1 MIRLERYKL
10 FVKRIGLLGVTNFL
24 VALNTIIL
32 IPILT
37 KNLVASDFG
46 IWIQVN
52 TTFFLITSIA
62 NLGFP
67 YTMLRFL
74 SAENNREKIQEGFY
88 SMAALI
94 LLVSFI
100 ISIILIIFSKE
111 IAGILFDGNVTV
123 VIITAIAVFFG
134 SLNSLFIDFFITF
147 RQMKKYALLLLF
159 QTYLSLLLISYFA
172 ISGRGIIMIILGF
185 LITQIIIFFV
195 MILTVFSEIGFKIP
209 KFNNIKEYLNF
220 SVPTIPSNL
229 SNWIVESSD
238 RYVIVIMLGTTFVAY
253 YSPGYTIG
261 MAILLFSTPLAV
273 ILPSILP
280 KYYENG
286 QIEELKYFI
295 NYSLKYFLLVSIP
308 TVFVI
313 SLLSKPILMILTTQ
327 EIALNG
333 YLVTPFIALSALLF
347 GIYGIIM
354 NLIILEK
361 KTKAIGSIWTIAAII
376 SLLNII
382 LVPYFGI
389 IAAAAVTLL
398 SYSVS
403 FIITLQYSRKFFE
416 FNFDY
421 SFIPKSI
428 LASMIMSIMII
439 LVYPKGFL
447 SLIIISGVSILTY
460 ILLIL
465 IMNVVNKKELEF
477 FKELIITYRDE
488 IKY

>member
-1 MIRLERYKL
+1 
-10 FVKRIGLLGVTNFL
+10 
-24 VALNTIIL
+24 
-32 IPILT
+32 
-37 KNLVASDFG
+37 
-46 IWIQVN
+46 
-52 TTFFLITSIA
+52 
-62 NLGFP
+62 
-67 YTMLRFL
+67 
-74 SAENNREKIQEGFY
+74 
-88 SMAALI
+88 
-94 LLVSFI
+94 
-100 ISIILIIFSKE
+100 
-111 IAGILFDGNVTV
+111 
-123 VIITAIAVFFG
+123 
-134 SLNSLFIDFFITF
+134 
-147 RQMKKYALLLLF
+147 
-159 QTYLSLLLISYFA
+159 
-172 ISGRGIIMIILGF
+172 
-185 LITQIIIFFV
+185 
-195 MILTVFSEIGFKIP
+195 GFKIP

-313 SLLSKPILMILTTQ
+313 SLLSKPILMILTTP

-347 GIYGIIM
+347 GIYMIIM

-361 KTKAIGSIWTIAAII
+361 KTKVIGSIWTLAAII

-403 FIITLQYSRKFFE
+403 FIITLLYSRKFFE

-421 SFIPKSI
+421 SFIPKSVFASI
-428 LASMIMSIMII
+428 LISIIII
-439 LVYPKGFL
+439 LLHPTGFL
-447 SLIIISGVSILTY
+447 NVFIVICTSIAVY
-460 ILLIL
+460 MIFIL
-465 IMNVVNKKELEF
+465 IMKGIDRKEIEL
-477 FKELIITYRDE
+477 FKSIL
-488 IKY
+488 KLS

>member
-37 KNLVASDFG
+37 KNLVASDYG

-52 TTFFLITSIA
+52 TTFFLITSVA

-67 YTMLRFL
+67 YTMLRFM
-74 SAENNREKIQEGFY
+74 SAENDKEKIQEGFY
-88 SMAALI
+88 SMASLI
-94 LLVSFI
+94 LIFSSI

-111 IAGILFDGNVTV
+111 IAGILFNGNVNI
-123 VIITAIAVFFG
+123 VIITAIIVFLG

-147 RQMKKYALLLLF
+147 RQMKKYSLLLLF
-159 QTYLSLLLISYFA
+159 QTYLSLFIISYFA
-172 ISGRGIIMIILGF
+172 ISGRGILMIILGF
-185 LITQIIIFFV
+185 LITQIIIFLV
-195 MILTVFSEIGFKIP
+195 MILIIVSGIGFRIP
-209 KFNNIKEYLNF
+209 KFDNIKEYLNF
-220 SVPTIPSNL
+220 SIPTVPSNL

-238 RYVIVIMLGTTFVAY
+238 CYVIGLVLGTTFVAY

-261 MAILLFSTPLAV
+261 MAILLFSTPLTV
-273 ILPSILP
+273 FLPSLLP

-286 QIEELKYFI
+286 QIEEVKLFI

-308 TVFVI
+308 TLFI
-313 SLLSKPILMILTTQ
+313 LSLLSKPILMILTTP

-333 YLVTPFIALSALLF
+333 YLVTPFIALSAILF

-361 KTKAIGSIWTIAAII
+361 KTKVIGSIWTLAAII
-376 SLLNII
+376 SLLNLI

-398 SYSVS
+398 SYSVA
-403 FIITLQYSRKFFE
+403 FIITLHYSRKFFE

-421 SFIPKSI
+421 SFIPKSV
-428 LASMIMSIMII
+428 LASILMSIMII

-447 SLIIISGVSILTY
+447 SVFIVICASIAVY
-460 ILLIL
+460 IFLIL
-465 IMNVVNKKELEF
+465 ITRGIDTKEIDFIKSML
-477 FKELIITYRDE
+477 KIT
-488 IKY
+488 